1 MGSEFMTKKNETIL
15 DDNSD
20 GVVYIEEALNND
32 DTTRPLKTPHL
43 DEKTIATV
51 KKIPS
56 DGRYSLFKDKTKA
69 NEGDVY
75 HIIRRDDLAIYEI
88 RRLKDEYPLKIFGRE
103 IEAIEYGKLLI
114 KNFGVSVLL
123 HGRDGKVRTL

>member
-1 MGSEFMTKKNETIL
+1 MTKKNQDIL

-20 GVVYIEEALNND
+20 GVVYIEEALSND
-32 DTTRPLKTPHL
+32 EDETTRPLKTPHL
-43 DEKTIATV
+43 DEKTIATM
-51 KKIPS
+51 KKIPN
-56 DGRYSLFKDKTKA
+56 DGRYAFSKDKVKA
-69 NEGDVY
+69 NESDVY

-114 KNFGVSVLL
+114 KNFGVTVLL
-123 HGRDGKVRTL
+123 HGRDGKIRTL